1 MTDEPNTRNPAENPV
16 STAPKIPIEGQPA
29 ASTSP
34 PEAESPAESP
44 SEPISAPAPTPT
56 PTTPPEPAPKP
67 SPKEAPSPEMAAAG
81 GGGSRDGGA
90 EPEAEKALREPF
102 PFVRLLYAVLF
113 GIIASFA
120 FWVVLLLAF
129 LQFVTV
135 AIAGEKNDE
144 LQQFSRQVAH
154 YLKQMFDY
162 MTLASDER
170 PFPFG
175 PFPKE

>member
-1 MTDEPNTRNPAENPV
+1 MTDEASSQNPAESPD
-16 STAPKIPIEGQPA
+16 SGPSKIPIEGLPA
-29 ASTSP
+29 ASALP
-34 PEAESPAESP
+34 PAAESPAEFVA
-44 SEPISAPAPTPT
+44 EPISAPAPTPT
-56 PTTPPEPAPKP
+56 PPPPPEPAPKP
-67 SPKEAPSPEMAAAG
+67 SPKEAPAPETAAG
-81 GGGSRDGGA
+81 GAERKGGGA
-90 EPEAEKALREPF
+90 EPEAEKSLREPF